1 MLLTPL
7 MRPKQG
13 RTNGGVSISPHTA
26 CNLAQARHSAPPPTF
41 PHIPITNELH
51 NPFHSP
57 TVTRGWIEGAVHSM
71 GTLYHTA
78 TTTAPPPAQLLPLRR
93 MLCSPWIERSR

>member
-1 MLLTPL
+1 MI
-7 MRPKQG
+7 
-13 RTNGGVSISPHTA
+13 GGVK
-26 CNLAQARHSAPPPTF
+26 QASVWWVRWVRQ
-41 PHIPITNELH
+41 
-51 NPFHSP
+51 
-57 TVTRGWIEGAVHSM
+57 VTRGWIEGAVHSM